1 MGNPQR
7 CDMRRTEI
15 LKYLLLYLF
24 LPQDTTEAGS
34 RDNLIE
40 SPTLFIRQSWL
51 GPLKAV
57 LWTLIAVAGPLLMFT
72 LLA

>member
-1 MGNPQR
+1 
-7 CDMRRTEI
+7 MRRTEI
-15 LKYLLLYLF
+15 LKYILLYLF
-24 LPQDTTEAGS
+24 LPEDTTTVGS

-57 LWTLIAVAGPLLMFT
+57 LWALIAIAGPMLLFT